1 MFFCRSG
8 GPGGMSGSKVHFSG
22 DDVSLYGTP
31 KDEPLTPSMTNL
43 DKSGGHSST
52 GGVGSGDSKPGF
64 IRNQLQALFQPTDNK
79 LGKYPPA
86 IYFFL

>member
-1 MFFCRSG
+1 
-8 GPGGMSGSKVHFSG
+8 MSGSKVHFSG

-43 DKSGGHSST
+43 DKSGGHHSGSSG
-52 GGVGSGDSKPGF
+52 GGVGDSKPGF

-79 LGKYPPA
+79 LGKCQQFCHLFKLTL
-86 IYFFL
+86 IN